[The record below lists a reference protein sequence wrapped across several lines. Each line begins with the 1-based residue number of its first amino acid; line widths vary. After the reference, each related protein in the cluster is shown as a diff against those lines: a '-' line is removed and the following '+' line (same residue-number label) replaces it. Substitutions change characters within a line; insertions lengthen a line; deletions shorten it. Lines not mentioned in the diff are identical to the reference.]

1 MQHKCPWP
9 RSSRI
14 AIHDL
19 CGQVQQDR
27 QHDFCI
33 CQMLLPAQAKFKV
46 PRNLASSA
54 EWQSLKRPVLHVVEV
69 IAWGW
74 GEFIF
79 LMPPD
84 IKKDSSMECY
94 IIARVLD
101 LLQAT
106 LPVGGMSGS

>member
-1 MQHKCPWP
+1 MVVCSCH
-9 RSSRI
+9 
-14 AIHDL
+14 
-19 CGQVQQDR
+19 
-27 QHDFCI
+27 
-33 CQMLLPAQAKFKV
+33 MLLPAQAKFKV

-54 EWQSLKRPVLHVVEV
+54 EWHNLKRPPLHVVEV

-94 IIARVLD
+94 IISRVLD
-101 LLQAT
+101 LLQAS
-106 LPVGGMSGS
+106 LPFGCVFGS